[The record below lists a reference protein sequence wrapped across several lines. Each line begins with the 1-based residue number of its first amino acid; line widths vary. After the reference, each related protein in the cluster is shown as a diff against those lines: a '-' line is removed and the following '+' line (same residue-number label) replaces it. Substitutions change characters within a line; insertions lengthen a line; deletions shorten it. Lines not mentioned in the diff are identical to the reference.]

1 MNGAHDLVHTLLAGG
16 VDVCFTNPGT
26 SEMHFVAA
34 LDRVDRM
41 RCVLGLFEGVV
52 TGAADGY
59 FRIAGK
65 PAATLLHLGPGLGNG
80 LANLHNARRARSG
93 IVNIVGD
100 HATDHLANDSPLTS
114 DIEGIARTVSQ
125 WVRTTRSAHTV
136 RTDALAAIEAA
147 CTPPGAI
154 ATLALPADA
163 AWGELP
169 ADRTALAP
177 DSMRPYPA
185 PRAFDAAAVVAAAQ
199 WLAGPDTL
207 LLLGCGALDE
217 AALQHAGRIAARTG
231 CALMT
236 EFYTARLARGAG
248 RVVAARLPYA
258 VDPAVAALARF
269 KRIVLVGAR
278 PPIAFFAY
286 PGKPRRVA
294 PPSCAF
300 LTLVKPEQDVKGA
313 LAALEAELGAHASAP
328 ALVAERQI
336 IEPRSLPTGR
346 VTSDGIAAVLT
357 ALLPEHAIVI
367 DEAVTTGRA
376 FGPPTAGAAPHD
388 WLSVMGGS
396 IGFALPCAV
405 GAAVAAPAR
414 KVIALEGDG
423 SAMYTIQA
431 LWTMAR
437 EQLDVTVVIMANR
450 AYQILRG
457 EFAGVGAGTPGRRAT
472 DMLTLDRPTLD
483 FVSMARGLGVEASR
497 TDDLSEF
504 AQLFSRAMAQTGP
517 VLIELVIG

>member
-1 MNGAHDLVHTLLAGG
+1 LNGASDLVHTLLAGG

-34 LDRVDRM
+34 LDRIDRM

-59 FRIAGK
+59 YRIAGK

-100 HATDHLANDSPLTS
+100 HATDHLRNDSPLTS
-114 DIEGIARTVSQ
+114 DLEGIARTVSQ
-125 WVRTTRSAHTV
+125 WVRTTRSAHAL
-136 RTDALAAIEAA
+136 RADALAAVEAA
-147 CTPPGAI
+147 CAPPGGI
-154 ATLALPADA
+154 ATLALPADT

-169 ADRTALAP
+169 AGHTALAP
-177 DSMRPYPA
+177 DSMRPQVR
-185 PRAFDAAAVVAAAQ
+185 PRAFDAAAVVASAQ
-199 WLAGPDTL
+199 ALAGPETL
-207 LLLGCGALDE
+207 LLLGHGALDE
-217 AALQHAGRIAARTG
+217 AALHQAGQIAARTG

-236 EFYTARLARGAG
+236 EFYTAKLSRGAG
-248 RVVAARLPYA
+248 RVAAARLPYA
-258 VDPAVAALARF
+258 VDPAVAVLARF

-278 PPIAFFAY
+278 APIAFFAY
-286 PGKPRRVA
+286 PDKPRRLA
-294 PPSCAF
+294 PAGCTF
-300 LTLVKPEQDVKGA
+300 ITLVEPEEDVSGA
-313 LAALEAELGAHASAP
+313 LAALSSELGAQSLAP
-328 ALVAERQI
+328 VSVAERQI
-336 IEPRSLPTGR
+336 IDPRALPTGR
-346 VTSDGIAAVLT
+346 ANSEGIAAVLT

-367 DEAVTTGRA
+367 DEAVTTGRS

-405 GAAVAAPAR
+405 GAAIAAPDR
-414 KVIALEGDG
+414 KVVALEGDG
-423 SAMYTIQA
+423 SAMYTLQA

-483 FVSMARGLGVEASR
+483 FVSMARGMGLEAAR
-497 TDDLSEF
+497 TDDLGEF
-504 AQLFSRAMAQTGP
+504 AQLFGRSMSQTGP
-517 VLIELVIG
+517 FLIELVIG